1 MSTPKYIGAGCG
13 SCILFGALEAL
24 TDALILLDD
33 SGRILHANH
42 RAIDLLDLEGG
53 AILGSDLG
61 DLVRH
66 PGLAAFWKA
75 AAGEKGPVSAEVGA
89 DDGLTFRATIS
100 PCLSS
105 EGDSMGRLLILRDVT
120 REKKLQVEISAALA
134 ERLAGMD
141 GAPRPSEDLPELTRR
156 EREIL
161 GLLAAGLTNAQMA
174 ERLNVSVNTIA
185 SHIKNLYPKIRVT
198 SRSQAA
204 AFAVSRGIIARPD

>member
-1 MSTPKYIGAGCG
+1 MSTSKHIGADCG

-24 TDALILLDD
+24 TDALILVDNA
-33 SGRILHANH
+33 GKILHANH
-42 RAIDLLDLEGG
+42 RAVDLLDLEGG
-53 AILGSDLG
+53 TVLGSDLG

-66 PGLAAFWKA
+66 AGLAAFWKA
-75 AAGEKGPVSAEVGA
+75 AAGEEGPVSAEVGA
-89 DDGLTFRATIS
+89 DDGLTFRATLS
-100 PCLSS
+100 PCLSA
-105 EGDSMGRLLILRDVT
+105 EGDSLGRLLILRDVT
-120 REKKLQVEISAALA
+120 REKKIQVEISSTLA
-134 ERLAGMD
+134 ERLAAMS
-141 GAPRPSEDLPELTRR
+141 GAPSPAGDLPDLTRR

-174 ERLNVSVNTIA
+174 DRLHVSVNTIA